1 MKRIKKMQIEPS
13 TNSSSE
19 VNNPILPKV
28 AVIAGVGSGLGAAL
42 ARRFV
47 REGCQVALLARS
59 IEYIETL
66 ASELNG
72 KYKSDVAHAI
82 GCDLTDSQQI
92 STAFAKIRKEAG
104 PVDLLVNHASGGGG
118 PRGSSLIDLNPAS
131 FEHAWRVGV
140 YGAFLCSREAARDM
154 LSANRNGADGTIIF
168 TGATSSVRGASIAFS
183 SAKFASRG
191 LAQAMARE
199 LWPQGIHVA
208 HVIIDGII
216 GEAEDQNPAEDANH
230 DPEMHPDAIADI
242 YSHLVC
248 QERNAWTL
256 ELDLRPNR
264 EKFFE

>member
-1 MKRIKKMQIEPS
+1 M
-13 TNSSSE
+13 
-19 VNNPILPKV
+19 NNPILPKI

-47 REGCQVALLARS
+47 REGCQVALLART
-59 IEYIETL
+59 IEYIEAL

-72 KYKSDVAHAI
+72 KYQPDIAHPI
-82 GCDLTDSQQI
+82 RCDLADPTQVSA
-92 STAFAKIRKEAG
+92 AFAKIRKEVG

-118 PRGSSLIDLNPAS
+118 PRGSSLIDLDPAN
-131 FEHAWRVGV
+131 FEQAWRVGV
-140 YGAFLCSREAARDM
+140 YGALLCSREAARDM
-154 LSANRNGADGTIIF
+154 LSPDRDRANGTIIF

-216 GEAEDQNPAEDANH
+216 GDAENQSPAEDANH
-230 DPEMHPDAIADI
+230 EPEMHPDAIADVYWQLI
-242 YSHLVC
+242 R
-248 QERNAWTL
+248 QERSAWTL
-256 ELDLRPNR
+256 ELDLRPSR

>member
-1 MKRIKKMQIEPS
+1 M
-13 TNSSSE
+13 
-19 VNNPILPKV
+19 NNPILPKI

-82 GCDLTDSQQI
+82 GCDLTDPKQI
-92 STAFAKIRKEAG
+92 STAFAKIRKELG
-104 PVDLLVNHASGGGG
+104 RVDLLVNHASGGGG
-118 PRGSSLIDLNPAS
+118 PLGSSLIDLDPAN
-131 FEHAWRVGV
+131 FEQAWRVGV
-140 YGAFLCSREAARDM
+140 YGALLCSREAARDM
-154 LSANRNGADGTIIF
+154 LSPNHNHVGGTIIF

-216 GEAEDQNPAEDANH
+216 GDAEDQSPAEDADH
-230 DPEMHPDAIADI
+230 EPEMHPDAIADVYWQLI
-242 YSHLVC
+242 R
-248 QERNAWTL
+248 QERSAWTL

>member
-1 MKRIKKMQIEPS
+1 MESLASMNDPH
-13 TNSSSE
+13 
-19 VNNPILPKV
+19 LPKI

-82 GCDLTDSQQI
+82 GCDLTDPKQI
-92 STAFAKIRKEAG
+92 STAFAKIRKELG
-104 PVDLLVNHASGGGG
+104 RVDLLVNHASGGGG
-118 PRGSSLIDLNPAS
+118 PRGSSLIDLDPAN
-131 FEHAWRVGV
+131 FEQAWRVGV
-140 YGAFLCSREAARDM
+140 YGALLCSREAARDM
-154 LSANRNGADGTIIF
+154 LLPNHNHVGGTIIF

-216 GEAEDQNPAEDANH
+216 GDAEDQSSAEDADH
-230 DPEMHPDAIADI
+230 EPEMHPDAIADVYWQLI
-242 YSHLVC
+242 R
-248 QERNAWTL
+248 QERSAWTL

>member
-1 MKRIKKMQIEPS
+1 MK
-13 TNSSSE
+13 
-19 VNNPILPKV
+19 NPILPKS

-72 KYKSDVAHAI
+72 ECKSDVAHAI
-82 GCDLTDSQQI
+82 RCDLTDPKQI
-92 STAFAKIRKEAG
+92 STAFTKIRKEVG

-118 PRGSSLIDLNPAS
+118 PRGSSLMDLDPAS

-140 YGAFLCSREAARDM
+140 YGALLCSREAARDM
-154 LSANRNGADGTIIF
+154 LSPNHHVGGTIIF

-183 SAKFASRG
+183 SAKFGSRG

-216 GEAEDQNPAEDANH
+216 GDADEQSPAEDANH
-230 DPEMHPDAIADI
+230 EPQMHPDAIAEVYWQLI
-242 YSHLVC
+242 R
-248 QERNAWTL
+248 QERSAWTL

>member
-1 MKRIKKMQIEPS
+1 M
-13 TNSSSE
+13 NS
-19 VNNPILPKV
+19 PTQPKT

-42 ARRFV
+42 ARRFA
-47 REGCQVALLARS
+47 REGCRVALLARS
-59 IEYIETL
+59 IEYIEDL

-72 KYKSDVAHAI
+72 KYQSEIVLAI
-82 GCDLTDSQQI
+82 GCDLADSKDI
-92 STAFAKIRKEAG
+92 TAAFVKIRKELG

-118 PRGSSLIDLNPAS
+118 PRGLGLINIDPAN
-131 FEHAWRVGV
+131 FEQAWRVGV
-140 YGAFLCSREAARDM
+140 YGALLCSREAARDM
-154 LSANRNGADGTIIF
+154 LSADRNPTGGTIIF
-168 TGATSSVRGASIAFS
+168 TGATSSVRGAGIAFS

-216 GEAEDQNPAEDANH
+216 GEAEEQSPADETNQ
-230 DPEMHPDAIADI
+230 DPEMHPDAIADV
-242 YSHLVC
+242 YWHLVS
-248 QERNAWTL
+248 QQRSAWTL

>member
-1 MKRIKKMQIEPS
+1 MK
-13 TNSSSE
+13 
-19 VNNPILPKV
+19 NPILPKI
-28 AVIAGVGSGLGAAL
+28 AVIAGVGSGLGGAL

-59 IEYIETL
+59 IEYIGTL

-72 KYKSDVAHAI
+72 KCKSDVAHAI
-82 GCDLTDSQQI
+82 RCDLTDPKQI
-92 STAFAKIRKEAG
+92 STAFAKIRKEVG

-118 PRGSSLIDLNPAS
+118 PGGSSLVDLDPAS

-140 YGAFLCSREAARDM
+140 YGALLCSREAARDM
-154 LSANRNGADGTIIF
+154 LSPNHHLGGTIIF

-216 GEAEDQNPAEDANH
+216 GDAEDQSPAEDANH
-230 DPEMHPDAIADI
+230 EPQMHSDAIADVYWQLI
-242 YSHLVC
+242 R
-248 QERNAWTL
+248 QERSAWTL